1 MRKGCIRYE
10 YWIRRI
16 NFCHCGII
24 AGFFGAR
31 AYMKKYFEEN
41 PPVNEDMLKA
51 MMMQMGQKPS
61 EKKLNQMMSS
71 MKAQQKRSKK

>member
-1 MRKGCIRYE
+1 MNI
-10 YWIRRI
+10 
-16 NFCHCGII
+16 GIGVLI
-24 AGFFGAR
+24 FVIGALLVAVAGFFGAR

>member
-1 MRKGCIRYE
+1 MNI
-10 YWIRRI
+10 
-16 NFCHCGII
+16 GIGVLI
-24 AGFFGAR
+24 FVIGALLGAVAGFFGAR

-71 MKAQQKRSKK
+71 MKPQQKRSKK

>member
-1 MRKGCIRYE
+1 
-10 YWIRRI
+10 
-16 NFCHCGII
+16 
-24 AGFFGAR
+24 
-31 AYMKKYFEEN
+31 
-41 PPVNEDMLKA
+41 

>member
-1 MRKGCIRYE
+1 MNI
-10 YWIRRI
+10 
-16 NFCHCGII
+16 GIGVLI
-24 AGFFGAR
+24 FVIGALLGAVAGFFGAR

-71 MKAQQKRSKK
+71 MKVQQKRSKK

>member
-1 MRKGCIRYE
+1 MNI
-10 YWIRRI
+10 
-16 NFCHCGII
+16 GIGVLI
-24 AGFFGAR
+24 FVIGALLGAVAGFFGAR

-61 EKKLNQMMSS
+61 EKKLNQMMRS